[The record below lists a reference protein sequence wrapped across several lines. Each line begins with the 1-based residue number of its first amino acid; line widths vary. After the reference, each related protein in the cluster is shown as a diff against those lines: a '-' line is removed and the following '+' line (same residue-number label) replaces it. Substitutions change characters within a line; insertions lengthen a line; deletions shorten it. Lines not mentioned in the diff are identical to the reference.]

1 MSFLKTLK
9 AAIESLGQ
17 SKLRSLLTIL
27 GIIIGVAAVIIVL
40 ALGTG
45 ATQSVMERFRFL
57 GSNQLEI
64 HSVSS
69 SGMMSSSASSSG
81 NPEAKPI
88 TFEEAL
94 GMEELSLVERVH
106 ISLGG
111 SRIVA
116 RGWAKL
122 DTSITGTVAPTTEEL
137 VQGEEN
143 SDWILAKGEPF
154 TREDVEYEARVC
166 VIGHTVAEEF
176 FLDEEPVGQTLRING
191 IPFLVI
197 GVFQEK
203 PLERFYDPNNYIKI
217 PISTAAAEF
226 FGRDA
231 SVSVTADIVSEES
244 IDAATAEIAAYLRE
258 RHEIDVMAGE
268 EDDFDI
274 RSFEA
279 QAKAA
284 MESARTFSSLLSGLA
299 AVSLIVGGIG
309 IMNIMLVSV
318 SERTR
323 EIGIRKAIGARHG
336 DIVQQ
341 FLLEATVL
349 SLTGGFLGIV
359 AGIGAIPVINHYSTS
374 LFAAFAWH
382 SLPLAFSFSFLVG
395 VAFGFYP
402 ALRASQ
408 LDPIEA
414 LRHE

>member
-1 MSFLKTLK
+1 MSFLNTLRTV
-9 AAIESLGQ
+9 IESVSH

-27 GIIIGVAAVIIVL
+27 GIIIGVAAVIMVL

-57 GSNQLEI
+57 GSNQLQI
-64 HSVSS
+64 N
-69 SGMMSSSASSSG
+69 SASSPG
-81 NPEAKPI
+81 NPDTKPI
-88 TFEEAL
+88 TFDEAL

-106 ISLGG
+106 VSLG
-111 SRIVA
+111 SSA
-116 RGWAKL
+116 TATRGWAKL
-122 DTSITGTVAPTTEEL
+122 DTSISGTVAPTAEEL
-137 VQGEEN
+137 AQEEE
-143 SDWILAKGEPF
+143 SSEWILAQGEPF

-166 VIGHTVAEEF
+166 VIGHTVAEEL
-176 FLDEEPVGQTLRING
+176 FLDEDPMGQTLRING

-197 GVFQEK
+197 GVFEKK
-203 PLERFYDPNNYIKI
+203 PLEKFHDPNNYIKI

-231 SVSVTADIVSEES
+231 SVSVKTDIVSEES
-244 IDAATAEIAAYLRE
+244 IDDAIAEIAAYLRE
-258 RHEIDVMAGE
+258 CHGIDIMAGD
-268 EDDFDI
+268 EDDFNI

-279 QAKAA
+279 EARAA
-284 MESARTFSSLLSGLA
+284 MESAKTFSSLLSGLA

-323 EIGIRKAIGARHG
+323 EIGIRKAVGAHHR
-336 DIVQQ
+336 DIIQQ

-349 SLTGGFLGIV
+349 SLTGGLLGIA
-359 AGIGAIPVINHYSTS
+359 AGIGAIPVINHYSTN

-382 SLPLAFSFSFLVG
+382 SLPLAFGFSFLVG
-395 VAFGFYP
+395 VVFGFYP
-402 ALRASQ
+402 ALRASR

>member
-1 MSFLKTLK
+1 MSFLNTLRTV
-9 AAIESLGQ
+9 IESVSH

-57 GSNQLEI
+57 GSNQVQI
-64 HSVSS
+64 YSVSS
-69 SGMMSSSASSSG
+69 HS
-81 NPEAKPI
+81 NPDTKPI
-88 TFEEAL
+88 TFDEAL

-106 ISLGG
+106 VSLGG
-111 SRIVA
+111 SGAAA

-122 DTSITGTVAPTTEEL
+122 DTSISGTVAPTPEEL
-137 VQGEEN
+137 AQEEEN
-143 SDWILAKGEPF
+143 SDWLLAQGEPF
-154 TREDVEYEARVC
+154 TREDVDYEARVC
-166 VIGHTVAEEF
+166 VIGHSVAEEL
-176 FLDEEPVGQTLRING
+176 FLDEDPMGQTIRING
-191 IPFLVI
+191 VAFLVI
-197 GVFQEK
+197 GVFVEK
-203 PLERFYDPNNYIKI
+203 PQERFVDPNNFIKI

-226 FGRDA
+226 YGRDA

-244 IDAATAEIAAYLRE
+244 IDDAIAEIAAYLRQC
-258 RHEIDVMAGE
+258 HGIDLMAGE
-268 EDDFDI
+268 EDDFNI

-279 QAKAA
+279 EARAA

-299 AVSLIVGGIG
+299 AVALIVGGIG

-323 EIGIRKAIGARHG
+323 EIGIRKAVGAHHG
-336 DIVQQ
+336 DIIQQ

-349 SLTGGFLGIV
+349 SLTGGLLGIA
-359 AGIGAIPVINHYSTS
+359 AGIGAIPVINHYSTN
-374 LFAAFAWH
+374 LFAAFAWY
-382 SLPLAFSFSFLVG
+382 SLPLAFGFSFLIG
-395 VAFGFYP
+395 VVFGFYP
-402 ALRASQ
+402 ALRASR